1 MVLDIGDATIS
12 IWLLIALGLI
22 VGTLSGFFGVGG
34 AFLMTPALNLLG
46 FPMIEAIATDL
57 ALMVGS
63 AVVGTR
69 RHLKLGHVDVK
80 LGLALLLGTAVGVW
94 LGKETVV
101 ALAAAGR
108 IDPVLRG
115 IYMLLLFGLA
125 GLMLRDYYLFARRA
139 RGRSGRP
146 TPDIPMSRLAQRLHR
161 LRWSPRV
168 TFRASRLTRIS
179 LWLPIGVGFFTGF
192 LAALLGVGGG
202 FIRMPAL
209 IYGLGVP
216 TTVAVGTDL
225 FEIVFSSAIG
235 TFLYA
240 LDGHV
245 HLLAAMTLLLG
256 AVIGVE
262 IGSHATVYVVG
273 ARLRHLFALTVLGG
287 GISIALRQVADTA
300 GLPWLATVA
309 MWLIIGVGA
318 AMASVIVVA
327 LLHARYRAGLIRT

>member
-1 MVLDIGDATIS
+1 MALAIGDATIS
-12 IWLLIALGLI
+12 IWLLIALGFI

-46 FPMIEAIATDL
+46 FPMVEAIATDL

-63 AVVGTR
+63 ATVGTR

-80 LGLALLLGTAVGVW
+80 LGFALLLGTAVGVW
-94 LGKETVV
+94 LGKEAVV

-108 IDPVLRG
+108 IDPVLRA
-115 IYMLLLFGLA
+115 IYMVLLFGLA
-125 GLMLRDYYLFARRA
+125 ALMLRDYYLFARRA

-146 TPDIPMSRLAQRLHR
+146 TPDIPVSRLARRLQRLR
-161 LRWSPRV
+161 LPPRAD
-168 TFRASRLTRIS
+168 FPGSRLARIS
-179 LWLPIGVGFFTGF
+179 LWLPIGVGFFTGL

-256 AVIGVE
+256 AVVGVE
-262 IGSHATVYVVG
+262 VGSIATVYVVG

-287 GISIALRQVADTA
+287 GVSVALRQIADSA
-300 GLPWLATVA
+300 GIPPLATAA
-309 MWLIIGVGA
+309 MWLIVGVGA
-318 AMASVIVVA
+318 AMASVIIAA
-327 LLHARYRAGLIRT
+327 LLRARHRAGAMKA